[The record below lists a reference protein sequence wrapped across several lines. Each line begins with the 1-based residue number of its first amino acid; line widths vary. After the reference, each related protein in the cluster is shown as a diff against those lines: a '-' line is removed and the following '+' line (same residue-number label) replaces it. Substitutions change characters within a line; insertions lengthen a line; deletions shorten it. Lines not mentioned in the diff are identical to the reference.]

1 MEKDEFRA
9 LIKHYYIKGLTAEE
23 IKAELDEVHG
33 TSAPVFATV
42 YNWLNMF
49 KRGCTSTNDEHLSGN
64 PLKVTSSEMSDK
76 IDDMVLS
83 DRQREDR
90 EIVKPTDISQGI
102 YSSNAAMSDTKTSSH
117 VCVLCNAK
125 LGSKEALQEHFRKHA
140 NREIDGK
147 GQPRK
152 AKGDIVANGPK
163 KTLIPTSPQ
172 NLQKVNLPR
181 PATSSDSPAAPA
193 VGSTASSSCKTPN
206 PKNTPTTTTAVAT
219 KSSGKPSSGIVCDVC
234 GQEFETVT
242 IAIQHKFK
250 KHPDSAIKHFCPH
263 CGQQFPL
270 KINRDK
276 HLQLHPSDPPS
287 QLFPCQ
293 ECGVVFY
300 NAQAQ
305 SYHFKST
312 HKRIV
317 AIFKP
322 VETPPP
328 SKKIRMNNAGE
339 AQSVYYCH
347 ICGYEYIIKF
357 NLQKHIERHHPEEE
371 RNAIPEGIIKCTT
384 CDALF
389 YSKKAYDNH
398 NMYHRPDDLY
408 VTSEEQRLQTVSRVD
423 QDFDIRR
430 VQPGPKKFIPVD
442 RPRPTRPSSL
452 SSVEAKKSLRKFKGK
467 RNNSQ
472 KTQRK
477 AGTQSMEGSS
487 DDTDEWGSSSESE
500 LSPDS
505 GPDSDSD
512 SDVPLKKCAKQ
523 DAGKP
528 LAGKGGGEAGEK
540 KTQGTKKEGGKVM
553 PKSQAMRKK
562 AKIHASESS
571 SEGEGVVVKRGRG
584 GGMQGSRKGR
594 KRGRGR
600 ACNDLSECSRE
611 LTTAGN
617 SALGDKGSAGLDKVK
632 SIGVLNGGE
641 KEGIDLKMATGKKD
655 GCEEGVEVKSGDE
668 KAEGQSGKGASISSN
683 RSKDVLSCGG
693 EAAVVSEQVVDV
705 STIKSEPSEERKCLR
720 SGSPTKEKL
729 SSSVKKIP
737 HKDTEE
743 KSS

>member
-1 MEKDEFRA
+1 
-9 LIKHYYIKGLTAEE
+9 
-23 IKAELDEVHG
+23 
-33 TSAPVFATV
+33 
-42 YNWLNMF
+42 
-49 KRGCTSTNDEHLSGN
+49 
-64 PLKVTSSEMSDK
+64 MSDAK
-76 IDDMVLS
+76 V
-83 DRQREDR
+83 Q
-90 EIVKPTDISQGI
+90 
-102 YSSNAAMSDTKTSSH
+102 SH

-125 LGSKEALQEHFRKHA
+125 LESKEALQEHFRKHA

-147 GQPRK
+147 GRPRK
-152 AKGDIVANGPK
+152 AKVPGGIVANGPK
-163 KTLIPTSPQ
+163 KATVPVTPQ
-172 NLQKVNLPR
+172 NAPRVNAPTTV
-181 PATSSDSPAAPA
+181 PSKDVPTTAPGGGPSPSSSSNKTSSPS
-193 VGSTASSSCKTPN
+193 SASATG
-206 PKNTPTTTTAVAT
+206 AT
-219 KSSGKPSSGIVCDVC
+219 KSPGKPSSGIVCDVC

-430 VQPGPKKFIPVD
+430 VQPGPEKFIPIN
-442 RPRPTRPSSL
+442 RPRPPRPSPSL
-452 SSVEAKKSLRKFKGK
+452 SKVESKMSLRKSKAKKSSSQRGNAGK
-467 RNNSQ
+467 ES
-472 KTQRK
+472 KDV
-477 AGTQSMEGSS
+477 SS
-487 DDTDEWGSSSESE
+487 DETEESDTSSESE

-512 SDVPLKKCAKQ
+512 SDLPLKKCVKQ
-523 DAGKP
+523 AP
-528 LAGKGGGEAGEK
+528 APRSSREPVK
-540 KTQGTKKEGGKVM
+540 KKGTKRLGKAM
-553 PKSQAMRKK
+553 TKFQAMAARKK
-562 AKIHASESS
+562 AKLELTRSS
-571 SEGEGVVVKRGRG
+571 STSSSSDGEVGAGIGRLRGRG
-584 GGMQGSRKGR
+584 ESQCVEKKGSN
-594 KRGRGR
+594 
-600 ACNDLSECSRE
+600 ASECNQEPSGGKSKVSTRDAVKLVKVKQEVVNGSKEDVINAKIVAVKNEMFDEEGDNTHSGEGKSRDVKTVTVKKE
-611 LTTAGN
+611 VFEEGEDGVQSGRVKVKEESDDKKMVKVKKEAFEEEGE
-617 SALGDKGSAGLDKVK
+617 SVESKGKVGIDCEGKEAKGSTPDSQGF
-632 SIGVLNGGE
+632 
-641 KEGIDLKMATGKKD
+641 
-655 GCEEGVEVKSGDE
+655 
-668 KAEGQSGKGASISSN
+668 
-683 RSKDVLSCGG
+683 
-693 EAAVVSEQVVDV
+693 SEQMRVG
-705 STIKSEPSEERKCLR
+705 TIKSEPMDE
-720 SGSPTKEKL
+720 
-729 SSSVKKIP
+729 
-737 HKDTEE
+737 DD
-743 KSS
+743 